1 MSHVSVLLH
10 EVIQG
15 LDLKQGDSVLDGT
28 FGGGG
33 HSKEAL
39 KYIGPTGTLVGL
51 DMDSAA
57 VKRCEQIAAY
67 SVARMECI
75 EANYKDA
82 VEVLAQHN
90 IHTIDKVM
98 LDIGLSSFQFEE
110 SGRGFSFKKDEPL
123 RMTFNAHP
131 TEETMT
137 ADTIV
142 NTWDEENIATILWK
156 YGEERFS
163 RRIAKAIVE
172 KRTEKQIETTTEL
185 AELISNT
192 VPKRFATK
200 IHPATKTFQALRIT
214 VNDELGNLRTGLSRI
229 FDAVNPGGRIA
240 VISFH
245 SLEDRI
251 VKQFFRTLK
260 DNDEA
265 ELITKK
271 PIVPS
276 DEEVRENPRSRSAKL
291 RIIQKI

>member
-10 EVIQG
+10 EVIDG
-15 LDLKQGDSVLDGT
+15 LELQRGDVVLDGT

-33 HSKEAL
+33 HSKEII
-39 KYIGPTGTLVGL
+39 KKIGHTGMLIGL
-51 DMDSAA
+51 DMDQAA
-57 VKRCEQIAAY
+57 IKRCEAIAAY
-67 SVARMECI
+67 SVARMECM
-75 EANYKDA
+75 EGNFKDA
-82 VEVLAQHN
+82 
-90 IHTIDKVM
+90 DKVLDTLGIHGLHKVV

-110 SGRGFSFKKDEPL
+110 SGRGFSFKRDEPL
-123 RMTFNAHP
+123 KMTFLEDP

-142 NTWDEENIATILWK
+142 NTWEEENIATILWK

-163 RRIAKAIVE
+163 RRIARKIVE
-172 KRTEKQIETTTEL
+172 AREEKPIKTTTEL
-185 AELISNT
+185 AQLVSEA
-192 VPKRFATK
+192 VPKRFVTK

-214 VNDELGNLRTGLSRI
+214 VNDELGNLRIGLARL
-229 FDAVNPGGRIA
+229 FERLEPEGRIA

-251 VKQFFRTLK
+251 VKQFFRGLS
-260 DNDEA
+260 DEGEA

-276 DEEVRENPRSRSAKL
+276 EGEIQENPRSRSAKL
-291 RIIQKI
+291 RIIKKI